1 MIGLM
6 VMPILDEI
14 DDAQY
19 DIVPFDSSGGLGLF
33 SLYAPNIPGQFTN
46 IDFAP
51 AQVGVNRPLL
61 YTSAKGLRVLVQAYT
76 NMAAEDTIR
85 LYVGKTLVATSV
97 LPADHDNLD
106 VVMHI
111 AAKDVPA
118 GVHTLRYEIL
128 RKSGQPPEG
137 GNSKSGSRS
146 IRRAATIPSRTCL
159 VINDSSRL
167 DSSWPLVRSLIR
179 MSLPR
184 GSQRSSLGGPS

>member
-137 GNSKSGSRS
+137 RELEVWFKIDPPGGNDPEPDLPGHQRLKPARLQLAPGQV
-146 IRRAATIPSRTCL
+146 IDKDVAAE
-159 VINDSSRL
+159 
-167 DSSWPLVRSLIR
+167 
-179 MSLPR
+179 